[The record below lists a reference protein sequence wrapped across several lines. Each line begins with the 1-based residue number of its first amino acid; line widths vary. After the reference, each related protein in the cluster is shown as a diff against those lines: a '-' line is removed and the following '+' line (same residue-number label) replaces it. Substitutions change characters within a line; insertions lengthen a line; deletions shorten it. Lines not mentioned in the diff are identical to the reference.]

1 MSSLSSE
8 PDGIGYTSFHALLPA
23 NDESP
28 TPFSST
34 CGSTCDSPSDS
45 KKVSS
50 ARRAQ
55 HGALHRRAS
64 SHMQV
69 LTTAPTLP
77 FPNPH
82 RERRPQRAPTV
93 NQVTTR
99 PPWG

>member
-8 PDGIGYTSFHALLPA
+8 PDGSWHTSFHALLPT

-45 KKVSS
+45 FSDSKKVRS
-50 ARRAQ
+50 ARRAH
-55 HGALHRRAS
+55 HGALTAAPPR
-64 SHMQV
+64 MQV
-69 LTTAPTLP
+69 LTTAPNLP

-93 NQVTTR
+93 NQVTT
-99 PPWG
+99 